1 MSNYVSPD
9 GLRALIVLLLAVG
22 QALMAYWPEL
32 RRWPETIPTRSA
44 RFTTPVVPVGWAFA
58 IWGLIFLACLGF
70 SVWHA
75 LPAHLDDPLL
85 RTLGW
90 LAAAVFAINI
100 AWEYHVPTRD
110 IDETSVV
117 LIVLALVVLLAA
129 LWRLDGAAM
138 AGIERWL
145 VRAPFELFAGWISAA
160 TFVNLSSA
168 LRRRGLVVGTGAS
181 LALIAGALL
190 LSGAVAALSGSLIY
204 ALVTAWALFGIAV
217 ANRGAD
223 GNATVGRIAALLMPA
238 APLLAV
244 AA

>member
-44 RFTTPVVPVGWAFA
+44 RLTTPVVPVGWAFA

-70 SVWHA
+70 AVWHA

-110 IDETSVV
+110 IDEISVV
-117 LIVLALVVLLAA
+117 LIVLALIVLLAA

-145 VRAPFELFAGWISAA
+145 VRAPFELFAGWISVA
-160 TFVNLSSA
+160 TFVNLSST
-168 LRRRGLVVGTGAS
+168 LRRLGIAIGTGVS
-181 LALIAGALL
+181 LALLGAALL
-190 LSGAVAALSGSLIY
+190 LSGTVAALSGSLIY
-204 ALVTAWALFGIAV
+204 ALVVAWALFGIAV
-217 ANRGAD
+217 ANRGTG
-223 GNATVGRIAALLMPA
+223 GNPTVGRVAALLMPA
-238 APLLAV
+238 VPVLAL